1 LCCSATRN
9 EGEVKKKKKKR
20 KNKTRMAI
28 RKGNGEVTTRCNKP
42 LTSVFYNFRAAD
54 ENKTSL

>member
-1 LCCSATRN
+1 MQQEMT
-9 EGEVKKKKKKR
+9 GEVKTKR
-20 KNKTRMAI
+20 RNKTRMAI
-28 RKGNGEVTTRCNKP
+28 RKRDGEITTRCNKP